1 MQAFLLAAGK
11 GSRISKN
18 IPEIPK
24 CTLPVGDRPLIQR
37 TVEMLLSNNIQV
49 TIIVGYKH
57 KYIREVLK
65 TYDINIV
72 YNPFYDVTNSIASLW
87 LARNFIQYEDT
98 IIANADVYWNQEIL
112 DSLIEHKDDVFLLT
126 DKTRVLDGDYFFYAP
141 NGCVEKYGKELEIEE
156 RTCEYVGI
164 ARVCKN
170 FVSSFKNRLEALI
183 EKQNHGL
190 WWENV
195 LYSFSDEREISIL
208 DVEGKFWAEIDFI
221 EDYERILEY
230 VRIQEKINDIE

>member
-37 TVEMLLSNNIQV
+37 TIEMLLSNNIQV

-87 LARNFIQYEDT
+87 LARNLIQNQDM

-112 DSLIEHKDDVFLLT
+112 DSLMGHRDDVFLLT

-141 NGCVEKYGKELEIEE
+141 NGYVERYGKELEIEE

-170 FVSSFKNRLEALI
+170 FVSLFKNRLEALI
-183 EKQNHGL
+183 EKQKHGL

-230 VRIQEKINDIE
+230 VRVQEKINDIE